1 VYLSNVQDEAEAED
15 GKYTIS
21 VSVISPRKVGDGV
34 GAYMVYKVVTKVC
47 CRSIFRSSPGRCPNR
62 LTEVRCVRP
71 YVHTSICLSTN
82 SFLISI

>member
-1 VYLSNVQDEAEAED
+1 VYFYVSNAQDVAETED

-47 CRSIFRSSPGRCPNR
+47 YQSHLFY
-62 LTEVRCVRP
+62 L
-71 YVHTSICLSTN
+71 Y
-82 SFLISI
+82 